1 MIMLT
6 KLNAQPFVLNSDLI
20 ETIET
25 TPDTVITMTTG
36 KKFVV
41 TESQEEIMRRI
52 ITYKRKMLLPVENE

>member
-41 TESQEEIMRRI
+41 TESQEEIMSKI
-52 ITYKRKMLLPVENE
+52 MIYKRKILLPVEN